1 MNAEIVFPIEL
12 SQRFT
17 YRVPEHLQAF
27 VQVGVRALVPFG
39 RRETTGYVVGLTE
52 KAPEGV
58 QLRDIIDIL
67 DAERLF
73 TEEIFRLSEWIADY
87 YLAGLGEVLRAT
99 LPAALSLDKR
109 KYAVAV
115 DDPGH
120 EQQETGLSEVQRRIL
135 SLLRDRGKQT
145 AKMVQRRLNI
155 RGVNY
160 HLARL
165 HEAGLISFEELMT
178 GRKTYEVREKVI
190 RLVEEK
196 VDQSVRSRLERR
208 APKQLALIEVLAQA
222 GGSMGMTEAL
232 RRARASHSSLKG
244 LLAAGILQITER
256 VKERDYYGDLH
267 VPPAPKLILNDSQST
282 AVQAICSAVAAGEG
296 ATFLLHGVTGSGKT
310 QVYIE
315 AMRGTVEQGGSAIVL
330 VPEIALTP
338 QTVRRFRSEFQDN
351 VVVLHSR
358 MSNGER
364 YDTWRKI
371 RSGRAR
377 VVVGPRSAIFAPVK
391 NLGVI
396 IVDEEH
402 ENSYKQTDTAP
413 RYHARDVAVVRGMLE
428 KAVVVLGSA
437 TPSLESYYNVQIG
450 KYRYLE
456 LKTRVADIP
465 MPAVKIVNLSRESR
479 GKNVSTVLSR
489 YLIEKL
495 QDRLEKKE
503 QTILLQ
509 NRRGYSSA
517 VRCEECGYVQMCP
530 DCNISMS
537 YHLRGRS
544 MRCHYC
550 NLTERAPSQCPEC
563 ASAAIRYQGIGTQR
577 VEETIAELF
586 PQARLA
592 RMDLDTT
599 RGKKAH
605 DTILQQF
612 AEFRYDILLG
622 TQMIA
627 KGLDFAN
634 VTLVGVISADT
645 GLYLPDFR
653 ASERTFQLL
662 TQVAGRA
669 GRKHKRGEVVIQTW
683 SPKHNCLVFASTHDY
698 KGFFEQETR
707 DRSLLR
713 YPPYGKLVLIQFLYH
728 HEGKTLEAALKF
740 AALFRS
746 RNSRCEVLGP
756 APSPITRIQKNYRFQ
771 IVLKVDRTID
781 PSGAAMRRALRDTI
795 AEYKS
800 RTKYSRVRLR
810 IDIDPVVIL

>member
-12 SQRFT
+12 SRKFT
-17 YRVPEHLQAF
+17 YRVPEHLHDF

-39 RRETTGYVVGLTE
+39 RRETTGYIVGLTDQ
-52 KAPEGV
+52 APAGV
-58 QLRDIIDIL
+58 QLRDILDIL

-73 TEEIFRLSEWIADY
+73 TEEIFRLAEWIADY
-87 YLAGLGEVLRAT
+87 YLCGLGEVLRAT

-109 KYAVAV
+109 KYAVFV
-115 DDPGH
+115 DGA
-120 EQQETGLSEVQRRIL
+120 EGAEKLSEVQRRIL
-135 SLLRDRGKQT
+135 SILREKGKMT
-145 AKMVQRRLNI
+145 AKMLQRRLNI
-155 RGVNY
+155 KGVNY

-165 HEAGLISFEELMT
+165 HEAGFVSFEELMT
-178 GRKTYEVREKVI
+178 GRRTYEVREKVV
-190 RLVEEK
+190 RLIEENIDEA
-196 VDQSVRSRLERR
+196 VLERLARR
-208 APKQLALIEVLAQA
+208 APKQRAVIEALQQA
-222 GGSMGMTEAL
+222 GGSMALSEAL
-232 RRARASHSSLKG
+232 RRAAASHSSAKS
-244 LLAAGILQITER
+244 LLAAGLIDVSER
-256 VKERDYYGDLH
+256 VKERDYYGDLQ
-267 VPPAPKLILNDSQST
+267 VPPAPKLVLNAGQQA
-282 AVQAICSAVAAGEG
+282 AVQAICTAVQQGQG
-296 ATFLLHGVTGSGKT
+296 GTFLLHGVTGSGKT

-315 AMRGTVEQGGSAIVL
+315 AMRKTVEQGGSAIVL

-338 QTVRRFRSEFQDN
+338 QTVRRFRSEFQEH

-391 NLGVI
+391 KLGVI

-402 ENSYKQTDTAP
+402 ENSYKQTDMPP
-413 RYHARDVAVVRGMLE
+413 RYHARDVAVVRGKLE

-437 TPSLESYYNVQIG
+437 TPSMESYFNVQIG

-465 MPAVKIVNLSRESR
+465 MPAVKIVNLAREKR
-479 GKNVSTVLSR
+479 GETDSTVLSR

-495 QDRLEKKE
+495 RDRLEKKE

-517 VRCEECGYVQMCP
+517 VRCEDCGHVQMCP

-550 NLTERAPSQCPEC
+550 NLTERAPTLCPEC
-563 ASAAIRYQGIGTQR
+563 GSPAIRYQGIGTQR
-577 VEETIAELF
+577 VEEAIKTLF
-586 PQARLA
+586 PEARLA

-683 SPKHNCLVFASTHDY
+683 SPKHNCLVFAGSHDY
-698 KGFFEQETR
+698 KGFFERESR
-707 DRSLLR
+707 DRSLLK
-713 YPPYGKLVLIQFLYH
+713 YPPYGKLALVQFLYH

-740 AALFRS
+740 AALFKRK
-746 RNSRCEVLGP
+746 NSLCELLGP
-756 APSPITRIQKNYRFQ
+756 APSPITRIQKNFRFQ
-771 IVLKVDRTID
+771 IVLKADRNAD
-781 PSGAAMRRALRDTI
+781 PSASAMRQALRETI
-795 AEYKS
+795 SEYKS
-800 RTKYSRVRLR
+800 MSKYSRVKLR
-810 IDIDPVVIL
+810 IDVDPVVIL